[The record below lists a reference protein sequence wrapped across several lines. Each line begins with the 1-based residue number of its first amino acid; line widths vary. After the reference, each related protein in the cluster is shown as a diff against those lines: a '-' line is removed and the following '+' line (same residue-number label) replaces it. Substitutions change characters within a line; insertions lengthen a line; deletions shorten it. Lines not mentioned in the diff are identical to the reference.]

1 MKTDALAIL
10 GPQLSRGAQSLS
22 FAGDGDF
29 ASRLTLGQ
37 IIKGRVLRS
46 YEGQR
51 YLVDFGGD
59 RRVVDSAVPLRAD
72 EVFHGRV
79 VGLGEQVQVHKLA
92 PEAAPSATLPAPTA
106 AADLDT
112 TEPLA
117 ALFARYRVQL
127 PAARIDAAAP
137 VVARLQ
143 PAPLAALGAV
153 VLAKL
158 GLPLEPSL
166 IRALHARLSGQ
177 ATLPADEHAL
187 RLDTAAPA
195 ATRLASA
202 VPALA
207 AALAGAL
214 VPAETARAGAS
225 AADAGGGDS
234 SRSRGRPRDA
244 ALHVFNVQT
253 GGTVAHRLGVLPLV
267 VDGRLVELE
276 VALFDEGPADEGL
289 AAAPPRH
296 RQIVI
301 RLDTASLGP
310 LEIRA
315 RIAGSRMDLALSTP
329 TSEATQALALH
340 GAALTG
346 ALQGLGFELDGL
358 AYGTHAQPVPGGPL
372 QSTVEHIVNPGS
384 VSRWV

>member
-1 MKTDALAIL
+1 VKTDALAIL
-10 GPQLSRGAQSLS
+10 GPQLSRGVPSLS
-22 FAGDGDF
+22 FPGDGDF

-92 PEAAPSATLPAPTA
+92 PEATPPETLPPATGSTDQHP
-106 AADLDT
+106 

-117 ALFARYRVQL
+117 ALFARYRVAL
-127 PAARIDAAAP
+127 PAARVEAAAP

-166 IRALHARLSGQ
+166 IRALHARLAGQ
-177 ATLPADEHAL
+177 AAMPVDEHTL

-207 AALAGAL
+207 AALTSAL
-214 VPAETARAGAS
+214 VPAETARAGT
-225 AADAGGGDS
+225 ADTGSGDS
-234 SRSRGRPRDA
+234 PRSRGRPRDA

-267 VDGRLVELE
+267 VDGRLIELE
-276 VALFDEGPADEGL
+276 VALFDEGPADDGA

-301 RLDTASLGP
+301 RLDTASLGQV
-310 LEIRA
+310 EIRA
-315 RIAGSRMDLALSTP
+315 RIAGSRMDLSLSTP
-329 TSEATQALALH
+329 TSEATQALSMY

-346 ALQGLGFELDGL
+346 SLQGLGFELDGL
-358 AYGTHAQPVPGGPL
+358 AYGTHAASVPGGPL
-372 QSTVEHIVNPGS
+372 QCTVEHIVNPGS